1 MTGTG
6 MRPSECVVDLD
17 AIRHNV
23 TTLRGDDGA
32 QVCVVVKADAY
43 GHGAVPVARAAC
55 EAGASWLAVALV
67 EEALVLRQAGITAP
81 ILLLSEPPVTA
92 AKAVC
97 EAALTPFVYSPAF
110 IDALNSEAQACHTTV
125 AVHLKLDTG
134 MGRVGVTE
142 RELQSVLSHLAAA
155 TSLHVDGI
163 ATHLARSDED
173 DPAAKRETL
182 RQLDQF
188 ATLLS
193 RVRAADFQPTW
204 LHAANTAAALRYPTA
219 RALQFPGRTPTT
231 LLRCGIGVYGLSP
244 SVDVDAAA
252 NRLRPAL
259 SLRSAVSFVKHV
271 TATTPVSYGH
281 RWRAP
286 KDGFVATVPIG
297 YADGV
302 PRGLTNRATVLV
314 NGRQLPVVG
323 TVTMDQLMV
332 WSGDTPVAVDDP
344 VILIGTAD
352 ALTVRVEEWAQTLG
366 TITYEIASQLTSRL
380 PRRYEGLSPAG
391 SVSET
396 LR

>member
-6 MRPSECVVDLD
+6 IRPSECVVDLD
-17 AIRHNV
+17 AVRHNV

-32 QVCVVVKADAY
+32 DICVVVKADAY
-43 GHGAVPVARAAC
+43 GHGAVAVAKAAV

-67 EEALVLRQAGITAP
+67 EEALVLRKAGIMAP
-81 ILLLSEPPVTA
+81 ILLLSEPPVAA

-97 EAALTPFVYSPAF
+97 DAALSPFVYSPAF
-110 IDALNSEAQACHTTV
+110 IDALNSEAQARNTTV
-125 AVHLKLDTG
+125 AVHLKIDTG
-134 MGRVGVTE
+134 MGRVGVIE
-142 RELQSVLSHLAAA
+142 RELQIVLSHLVAAA
-155 TSLHVDGI
+155 SLRLDGVG
-163 ATHLARSDED
+163 THLARSDEN
-173 DPAAKRETL
+173 DPAAKSETL
-182 RQLDQF
+182 RQLEQF
-188 ATLLS
+188 ATLLPQ
-193 RVRAADFQPTW
+193 VRHAGFQPRW
-204 LHAANTAAALRYPTA
+204 LHAANTAAALQYPTA
-219 RALQFPGRTPTT
+219 RCLQFPGGTPTT

-252 NRLRPAL
+252 NRLRPVL
-259 SLRSAVSFVKHV
+259 SLCSAVSFVKHI
-271 TATTPVSYGH
+271 TAGTPVSYGH

-286 KDGFVATVPIG
+286 KDGWLATVPIG

-332 WSGDTPVAVDDP
+332 WSGDTPIAVDDP

-352 ALTVRVEEWAQTLG
+352 TLSVRIEQWAQTLN
-366 TITYEIASQLTSRL
+366 TITYEIASQLTARL
-380 PRRYEGLSPAG
+380 PRRYVGVSPADD
-391 SVSET
+391 VTET